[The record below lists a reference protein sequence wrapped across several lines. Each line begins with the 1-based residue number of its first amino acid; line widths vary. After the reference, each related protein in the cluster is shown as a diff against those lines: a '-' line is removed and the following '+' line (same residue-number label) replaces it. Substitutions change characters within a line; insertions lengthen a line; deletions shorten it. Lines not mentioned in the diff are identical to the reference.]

1 MKEGE
6 LKKRGEREK
15 FQIVGKIKPDKE
27 VKSLE
32 GFKVMAY
39 VAGTK
44 KQLGSAITDADGTYE
59 IKFEYDEPV
68 DVNIS
73 VCPDVNEAMLKAI
86 PKAKHVVPKDAWVKR
101 SPYSLE
107 ADIPLSEPTMLV
119 WETICKEYII
129 YGMVV
134 QGIPDP
140 SISGSYSDLIPIP
153 NVTVHISEVDLQPL
167 VSIEPPQPPPS
178 FLVSTLGTATTDENG
193 LFSFIFNWCYQGEPP
208 GMYPWSDVKPDLIFD
223 VFQNV
228 NNVQVHLY
236 GEDPSET
243 RWNIDQIPPFG
254 VCLIVEG
261 PVIMPDDPIP
271 PIDGDFEFHGI
282 GNVLISQMN
291 PEGYVDAPGSPFDES
306 PFGSTIHV
314 KGQFNDELQGKYYQ
328 VSYAKWANDDTP
340 PDDPD
345 FAPILDEA
353 WLVAKLIG
361 GTWQTFY
368 KSPIEVGGIEGCYEI
383 PDYADIYLTSKTT
396 LISWSTDRIDLGAP
410 RYPDGKYTLKVRAF
424 EVDGTGYITLGGETK
439 LNVRIDNTW
448 PVAEIKDDIDITGGT
463 IPPCPS
469 EGICDDPEECG
480 IIYIESGKKVRIKF
494 DAYDEQNHFRSY
506 KLTYRTGG
514 GEYPIPDGS
523 KNFIGPPRNDYG
535 FTDETVDWDIGGLSQ
550 CGYEIRLKMWDR
562 TINGYSL
569 IHKTEDSHH
578 LILLKIPSG

>member
-1 MKEGE
+1 MEEGE

-86 PKAKHVVPKDAWVKR
+86 PKAKHFVPKDAWVKR

-107 ADIPLSEPTMLV
+107 ADIPLAEPTILL
-119 WETICKEYII
+119 WETICEEYII
-129 YGMVV
+129 YGIVV
-134 QGIPDP
+134 QGTPDSLNP
-140 SISGSYSDLIPIP
+140 GSYLDLTPIP
-153 NVTVHISEVDLQPL
+153 NVTVHICDVNPQP
-167 VSIEPPQPPPS
+167 SPPQLPPS

-193 LFSFIFNWCYQGEPP
+193 LFSFIFNWCYQGSFEPP
-208 GMYPWSDVKPDLIFD
+208 WPDFKPDLIFL
-223 VFQNV
+223 VTQNV
-228 NNVQVHLY
+228 NNVQVKLY
-236 GEDPSET
+236 EEDPSKT

-261 PVIMPDDPIP
+261 DVIVSDDEMTPIE
-271 PIDGDFEFHGI
+271 GDFEFHGI
-282 GNVLISQMN
+282 GNVLISDMN
-291 PEGYVDAPGSPFDES
+291 PEGYVDASGSPFDES

-328 VSYAKWANDDTP
+328 VSYAKWANDNTP
-340 PDDPD
+340 PEDPD

-353 WLVAKLIG
+353 WLVAKKIG
-361 GTWQTFY
+361 NTWVTFY

-383 PDYADIYLTSKTT
+383 PDYYDIYLTSKDI
-396 LISWSTDRIDLGAP
+396 LISWRTDRIDLGAP
-410 RYPDGKYTLKVRAF
+410 RYPDGKYTLKVKAF
-424 EVDGTGYITLGGETK
+424 EVDGTGEITLGGDTE

-448 PVAEIKDDIDITGGT
+448 PVAEIKDDIYITGGT
-463 IPPCPS
+463 IPLCPQP
-469 EGICDDPEECG
+469 EGIICDDPEECG
-480 IIYIESGKKVRIKF
+480 IIHIEQDKKVRIKF

-514 GEYPIPDGS
+514 GGEIPIPGGS

-535 FTDETVDWDIGGLSQ
+535 FTDETVDWDISGLSQ
-550 CGYEIRLKMWDR
+550 CGYEITLKVLDR
-562 TINGYSL
+562 TTNGYIL
-569 IHKTEDSHH
+569 IHRTEDSHH
-578 LILLKIPSG
+578 LILLENSSG